1 MCLKNIEPIPVIFN
15 NFVLKPFR
23 HQREVDKRRARMCLR
38 QKQREKDYQ
47 QKKAEKQQDVSM
59 AVKV

>member
-1 MCLKNIEPIPVIFN
+1 MKKFH
-15 NFVLKPFR
+15 KPK
-23 HQREVDKRRARMCLR
+23 E